1 MNNTIRFAVLLS
13 AGIAATGSALA
24 QRGEVVLWEKQN
36 FEGRHL
42 TITDDVGDLAL
53 RRFNDMTRSVEVKH
67 GTWEFCDESYFR
79 GPCRVVEPGNYS
91 RLGSLSGLITSAR
104 LVGRGDLAGVAGPVG
119 PAAPHGSDEVVLYDA
134 RNFQGYLAS
143 LTVPTRD
150 FDPLGFNDRVAS
162 IVVRRG
168 SWEFCT
174 DGDYRGTC
182 RIYGPGQYASLPA
195 GQDDAY
201 SSARP
206 VHRGQPGGATSKARI
221 VLFEY
226 PDFSGRSIALDSN
239 ARDLTLAGFNDRTES
254 LVVER
259 GRWRLCTD
267 ANGEGTCREVGPGNY
282 PKLPSELRNRLSS
295 AFVR

>member
-1 MNNTIRFAVLLS
+1 MKITIRLALLAFAGLAS
-13 AGIAATGSALA
+13 SGTALA

-36 FEGRHL
+36 FNGRHL
-42 TITDDVGDLAL
+42 TITDEVGDLAL
-53 RRFNDMTRSVEVKH
+53 RRFNDMARSIEVKR
-67 GTWEFCDESYFR
+67 GTWEFCDDSYFR
-79 GPCRVVEPGNYS
+79 GPCQVLEPGNYS
-91 RLGSLSGLITSAR
+91 KLGRLSGLTTSLR
-104 LVGRGDLAGVAGPVG
+104 PVERGPLAGAAGI
-119 PAAPHGSDEVVLYDA
+119 AAPAVPHSNDEVVLYDR
-134 RNFQGYLAS
+134 RNFEGYLAD
-143 LTVPTRD
+143 LTVPTRN

-174 DGDYRGTC
+174 DSEYRGTC
-182 RIYGPGQYASLPA
+182 RIYSPGQYPSLPS

-206 VHRGQPGGATSKARI
+206 VHRGQPGGASSKARI

-239 ARDLTLAGFNDRTES
+239 ARDLSLAGFNDRAES

-259 GRWRLCTD
+259 GRWRLCSD

-282 PKLPSELRNRLSS
+282 PKLPSDLRNRLSS
-295 AFVR
+295 VFVH